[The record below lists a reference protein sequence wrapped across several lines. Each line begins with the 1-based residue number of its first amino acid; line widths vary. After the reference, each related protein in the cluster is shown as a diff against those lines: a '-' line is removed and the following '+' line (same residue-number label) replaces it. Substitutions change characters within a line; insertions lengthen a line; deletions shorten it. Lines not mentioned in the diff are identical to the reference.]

1 MPCGKIVHFQ
11 CKLLA
16 SSLARWCWGCCLEEW
31 IAADAALLL
40 VFQPISSMA
49 IGEQQITSCFIW
61 ASVRAYWGFHT
72 VWPSILWVGRNTCSG
87 IDHQLLC
94 PNIHIH
100 VFCIYIIVIEQNHI
114 FIAHFITAT
123 KWKSYGERKESPTRS
138 RFSCSLWGGA
148 EPQRQ
153 TGSFHSGRRVP
164 DTAPEGSLQKG
175 NDTSK
180 MPVVPLPR
188 ICIQMI
194 LTMHSRWN
202 ATRFR
207 QRMRVTYVQQ
217 KLLFFF
223 VVVMIMC
230 DSALLVIVG

>member
-1 MPCGKIVHFQ
+1 MLVGDGLLSWRMNSSRWSITLSLPTYIKYGNRGTANHELFHMGKCQ
-11 CKLLA
+11 SLLRLPY
-16 SSLARWCWGCCLEEW
+16 SLAQH
-31 IAADAALLL
+31 L
-40 VFQPISSMA
+40 VSGP
-49 IGEQQITSCFIW
+49 
-61 ASVRAYWGFHT
+61 
-72 VWPSILWVGRNTCSG
+72 NTCSG

-194 LTMHSRWN
+194 LTIHSRWN

-207 QRMRVTYVQQ
+207 QRMWVTYVQQ